1 MDGIFFLVLAFLT
14 IFMSIK
20 LSYYGDVLGK
30 QTKVGSAFVGGLLI
44 ASITS
49 LPELV
54 TCISAVAFDNLE
66 LSFGDIVGSDM
77 FNIFVLAVYNIY
89 FFKSDVFKNTSKR
102 YILEC
107 IILITDYIFI
117 SLGTNNIFINI
128 TTIILF
134 FAYMIYML
142 SVILIKTKDEEE
154 DTKKEKFIVLK
165 FTTTAIMM
173 IILSVFLT
181 YQADKISHLYPKFSS
196 SSIGAILLGITTSL
210 PEVVTTFELLKLNNF
225 DMAISNMLGSNIFNF
240 LVLGFADIIA
250 KNSYIYQYSDS
261 YSSMYLYGGLIITIL
276 FMLTLVKKFNSKF
289 YYILIS
295 TVMILIYFRVW
306 YLQFV

>member
-261 YSSMYLYGGLIITIL
+261 YSSMYLYGGLIITVL

-295 TVMILIYFRVW
+295 TIMILIYFRVW

>member
-1 MDGIFFLVLAFLT
+1 MDGIFFLVLAFFT